1 MNKEDLLKLKEFVAN
16 LSEEELEERDFYLRG
31 LASGEL
37 QGPHVGYPSVD
48 KPWLSVFD
56 VKEIYKINNNK
67 TVYQDIVERNKGNLN
82 SVAISFFMNNISYR
96 KMFKR
101 IDSAAQSYAN
111 AGVKSGQFV
120 TVCCAGIPEL
130 IYSFYGLSKIGA
142 FLNLMAP
149 YFDSNDMVDRIN
161 ESKSEIAVVM
171 EEFYPRIK
179 ESLKKTC
186 VKKIVIVPTLNSSPL
201 KYVKRQEKI
210 QDENVIYW
218 NEFIRKYN
226 YGEPVN
232 TFQYKKNY
240 PLCMVYSS
248 GTTGSSK
255 AILLSNDSFQNSVLS
270 YKANTYKF
278 SPGQKSYQIIPPW
291 YSTGLNTCIHLP
303 LHQGIT
309 VFQDPRFDRKTFV
322 NNIIKHKLYYAIAPT
337 SMYEGFLDDNI
348 TRGRKIKDLKYPFE
362 GGEALTPEVRHNIEE
377 KFKNMGCDSNLLCGY
392 GQCECGAQ
400 VTIQHLVVDHPDY
413 SVGYPLPNVNIGIFD
428 DENNELPYNTR
439 GNVYVHTPCGML
451 GYYMNDEANDK
462 YFFIDK
468 FGQKWSK
475 TGDIGY
481 IMPKGDLAI
490 EGRAMDYSIINGEK
504 IFNFDIEN
512 IVRKIKNINNCDVL
526 QFGNNQDSDLAL
538 HIIFNDN
545 LKYSNEQLLDL
556 FKKIQVLIYNST
568 NNINM
573 VPSYF
578 KVRDSFPYKPSGK
591 RDLEKLCSEVD
602 GFIFVDKNETLSVN
616 KNKIK
621 CIGLK
626 Q

>member
-1 MNKEDLLKLKEFVAN
+1 MTEEELLKKKREDLLKLKEFVSS
-16 LSEEELEERDFYLRG
+16 LSEEERRERDIYLRK
-31 LASGEL
+31 LATGEY
-37 QGPHVGYPSVD
+37 QGPPVGYPTID
-48 KPWLSVFD
+48 KPWMSIFD
-56 VKEIYKINNNK
+56 VDEIYKIENDK
-67 TVYQDIVERNKGNLN
+67 TVYQDVVERNKNNLN
-82 SVAISFFMNNISYR
+82 STAIYFFMNNISYR
-96 KMFKR
+96 KMFKS
-101 IDSAAQSYAN
+101 IDKAAQSYSN
-111 AGVKSGQFV
+111 IGVKPGQFV

-149 YFDSNDMVDRIN
+149 YFDANDMVDRIN

-171 EEFYPRIK
+171 EDFYPQIK
-179 ESLKKTC
+179 DALSKTC
-186 VKKIVIVPTLNSSPL
+186 VKQIVVVPTLNSSPI
-201 KYVKRQEKI
+201 KYIKKTEKI
-210 QDENVIYW
+210 KDKNVIYW
-218 NEFIRKYN
+218 NDFIRKYN
-226 YGEPVN
+226 YGEPVKV
-232 TFQYKKNY
+232 FEYQKGY

-278 SPGQKSYQIIPPW
+278 SPGRKSYQIIPPW

-322 NNIIKHKLYYAIAPT
+322 NNIIKHRLYYAIAPT

-362 GGEALTPEVRHNIEE
+362 GGEALTPEVRNNIEQ
-377 KFKNMGCDSNLLCGY
+377 KFRTMGCESNLLCGY

-413 SVGYPLPNVNIGIFD
+413 SVGYPLPNVTIGIFD
-428 DENNELPYNTR
+428 DDNNELPYNTR
-439 GNVYVHTPCGML
+439 GNVYVLTPCGML
-451 GYYMNDEANDK
+451 GYYMNETANDK
-462 YFFIDK
+462 YFYIDQ

-490 EGRAMDYSIINGEK
+490 EGRASDYSIIDGEK
-504 IFNFDIEN
+504 IFNFDVEN
-512 IVRKIKNINNCDVL
+512 IVRKIKEIKNCDVL
-526 QFGNNQDSDLAL
+526 QFGSGNDSSLAL

-545 LKYSNEQLLDL
+545 LNNFKDQLMC
-556 FKKIQVLIYNST
+556 F
-568 NNINM
+568 
-573 VPSYF
+573 F
-578 KVRDSFPYKPSGK
+578 
-591 RDLEKLCSEVD
+591 
-602 GFIFVDKNETLSVN
+602 
-616 KNKIK
+616 
-621 CIGLK
+621 
-626 Q
+626 